1 METSRLVIN
10 GRSYPSSRTYYAR
23 RSHWLPGNDARELRL
38 KMASIPPDCDLE
50 PPKKRFR
57 LCKVSF
63 PPYKLLALHTGT
75 PLHFT
80 QQQKSTKIAQS
91 FTCTVDGCNRSYTCA
106 DTLRLHMKQAHNKH
120 MTQKRS
126 RFVCPMSE
134 CAKCFFH
141 ATQLTKHM
149 KEHKV
154 DVGRLQKQKMV
165 IYNSIFIQSVTDN
178 LEFPDWSSFLQWKER
193 EETETFTCYTKPNE
207 NKDEAI

>member
-1 METSRLVIN
+1 
-10 GRSYPSSRTYYAR
+10 
-23 RSHWLPGNDARELRL
+23 
-38 KMASIPPDCDLE
+38 
-50 PPKKRFR
+50 
-57 LCKVSF
+57 
-63 PPYKLLALHTGT
+63 
-75 PLHFT
+75 
-80 QQQKSTKIAQS
+80 
-91 FTCTVDGCNRSYTCA
+91 
-106 DTLRLHMKQAHNKH
+106 MKQAHNKY

-165 IYNSIFIQSVTDN
+165 IYNSIFIQTVTDN

-193 EETETFTCYTKPNE
+193 EETETFTCYTKPNGTKE
-207 NKDEAI
+207 NKDEGI